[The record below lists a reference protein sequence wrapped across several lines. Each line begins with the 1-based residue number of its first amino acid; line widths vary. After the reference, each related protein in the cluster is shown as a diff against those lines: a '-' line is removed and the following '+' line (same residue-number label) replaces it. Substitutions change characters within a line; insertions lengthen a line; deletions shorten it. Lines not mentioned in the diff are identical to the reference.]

1 VKYLLKQTVFLL
13 LALFI
18 LGLFSC
24 GKATGPKRD
33 LDTIYYSLSDNPT
46 VLDPALVKDVA
57 GGELVAKMFNGLV
70 RYNLEAEIEGDLAE
84 SWEVSEDGIVYT
96 FRLRPGVRFANG
108 RLLTPEDVKYSFERV
123 LRPETAA
130 PRTWVLDKILG
141 AAETL
146 SGKAKNLEGLEVLDE
161 RTIRITLSEPFGP
174 FLGLLIMPAAQVVPK
189 EEVEKYG
196 RAFSQHPLGTGPF
209 RLTRFVRDERLVF
222 EANPY
227 YFEGPPKV
235 KSIVYKIIKEP
246 LPKVAEFK
254 QGLLDITDI
263 PRAYFVKF
271 REDPQYKDLIA
282 SVVGLNTYY
291 LGFNCKQAP
300 FDNVKIRRA
309 FSYAIDRKKIV
320 ETVLNGRATVARG
333 PIPPGISG
341 YDPELT
347 GYDYDPAK
355 ARALLKEA
363 GWPQDRRVRI
373 IHPSGEDIA
382 DIVEIL
388 KSYLQAVG
396 VKAQTLAR
404 ERTTFKDMLRRGD
417 FDLYY
422 YSWWADYMDGE
433 NFLAPLF
440 LTSRERTGGN
450 ATGYSNPEVDLL
462 IRKAQREPDAARRV
476 KLYQEIQRLVLADA
490 PRIFLWHRNIF
501 TIHQPWVK
509 GYRLYPIYNGDK
521 SNRLWIDKAALSG
534 QK

>member
-1 VKYLLKQTVFLL
+1 MKISALISALCIFLFLTVP
-13 LALFI
+13 
-18 LGLFSC
+18 SC
-24 GKATGPKRD
+24 GKAPGPKRD
-33 LDTIYYSLSDNPT
+33 PDTIYYSLSDNPT

-70 RYNLEAEIEGDLAE
+70 RYSLDGHIEGDLAE
-84 SWEVSEDGIVYT
+84 SWEVSEDGTIYT
-96 FRLRPGVRFANG
+96 FRLRSGVRFANG
-108 RLLTPEDVKYSFERV
+108 RVLTAEDVQYSFERV
-123 LRPETAA
+123 LRPQTAA

-141 AAETL
+141 AKEMLAGEAQTL
-146 SGKAKNLEGLEVLDE
+146 KGLEVLDE
-161 RTIRITLSEPFGP
+161 GTVRITLSEPFGP
-174 FLGLLIMPAAQVVPK
+174 FLGLLIMPAAQIVPK

-209 RLTRFVRDERLVF
+209 RLTQFIHDERLVF
-222 EANPY
+222 EANPF

-246 LPKVAEFK
+246 LSKLTEFK

-263 PRAYFVKF
+263 PRAYFLKF
-271 REDPQYKDLIA
+271 RQDPEYKDLIA

-291 LGFNCKQAP
+291 LGFNCSEAP
-300 FDNVKIRRA
+300 FDDVKIRRA

-320 ETVLNGRATVARG
+320 ETVLAGRTTAAKG

-341 YDPELT
+341 YDPELA

-355 ARALLKEA
+355 AKRLLEEA
-363 GWPQDRRVRI
+363 GWPWERRVRI

-396 VKAQTLAR
+396 IKAETLAR
-404 ERTTFKDMLRRGD
+404 ERTTYKDMLRRGN

-422 YSWWADYMDGE
+422 YSWWADYLDGE

-440 LTSRERTGGN
+440 LTSEERTGGN
-450 ATGYSNPEVDLL
+450 ATAYSNPEVDAL

-476 KLYQEIQRLVLADA
+476 KLYQEIQRLVVADA

-501 TIHQPWVK
+501 TIHQPWIK
-509 GYRLYPIYNGDK
+509 DYRLYPIYNGDK
-521 SNRLWIDKAALSG
+521 SNLLWIDKAVLTG
-534 QK
+534 QP